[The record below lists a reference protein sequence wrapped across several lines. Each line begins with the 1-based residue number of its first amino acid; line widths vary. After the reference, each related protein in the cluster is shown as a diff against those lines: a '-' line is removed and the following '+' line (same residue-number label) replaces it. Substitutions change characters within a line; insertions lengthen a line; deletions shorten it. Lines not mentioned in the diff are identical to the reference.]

1 MRNQLP
7 SEETITKKAESRSL
21 TADSKKNMKACFMGL
36 GYIGLPTA
44 IVAAD
49 NGIDVIGVDINPHVV
64 ETINKGHIHIVEP
77 GLEELCSRVI
87 GKGTLK
93 AQAEPQE
100 SDVYL
105 IVVPTPFTGDHEPD
119 ISYVEAATRSVI
131 PFLKEGDLY
140 IIESTSPVGTTEKMA
155 GLIFSERP
163 ELRDKLAIAY
173 CPERV
178 LPGNVIYELVHNDRV
193 IGGINETSTDRA
205 IAFYEQFVKGE
216 LHRTNARTAEMC
228 KLTENSSRDVQ
239 IAFANELSLI
249 CDKAGI
255 NVWEL
260 IELANKHPR
269 VNILQPGSGVGGHC
283 IAVDPYFIT
292 ADFPRESQIIGKAR
306 EINNY
311 KAFWCAEKTQDTM
324 KQFELD
330 HGREPVVALMG
341 LAFKPNIDDLRESP
355 AKYIA
360 TKVMQGHNNGDFLI
374 VEPNIREHKVF
385 KLTDYKEAYEKA
397 DIVVF
402 LVAHN
407 PFKELAFNEEKIILD
422 FCGVFKRN

>member
-1 MRNQLP
+1 
-7 SEETITKKAESRSL
+7 
-21 TADSKKNMKACFMGL
+21 MKACFMGL

-44 IVAAD
+44 IIAAKH
-49 NGIDVIGVDINPHVV
+49 GVDVLGVDINPNVV
-64 ETINKGHIHIVEP
+64 EMTNQGKLHIIEP
-77 GLEELCSRVI
+77 GLEECLQEVVATQ
-87 GKGTLK
+87 KLK
-93 AQAEPQE
+93 ASTTAEK
-100 SDVYL
+100 SDAYF
-105 IVVPTPFTGDHEPD
+105 IVVPTPFKGNHEPD
-119 ISYVEAATRSVI
+119 ISYVEAATRSVL
-131 PFLKEGDLY
+131 PLLKEGDLY
-140 IIESTSPVGTTEKMA
+140 VIESTSPVGTTEKMQT
-155 GLIFSERP
+155 LIFSERP
-163 ELRDKLAIAY
+163 ELKDKIYIAY

-193 IGGINETSTDRA
+193 IGGVNPESTNKA
-205 IAFYEQFVKGE
+205 TQFYSQFVQGT
-216 LHRTNARTAEMC
+216 LHRTNCKTAEMC

-269 VNILQPGSGVGGHC
+269 VNILQPGVGVGGHC

-292 ADFPRESQIIGKAR
+292 ADFPYESQLISKAR

-311 KAFWCAEKTQDTM
+311 KSFWCAEKIQNAIL
-324 KQFELD
+324 KFELE
-330 HGREPVVALMG
+330 HHRKPIVAMMG

-355 AKYIA
+355 AKYIT
-360 TKVMQGHNNGDFLI
+360 TKIMQACSNADILI
-374 VEPNIREHKVF
+374 VEPNVKEHKVF
-385 KLTDYKEAYEKA
+385 KLTNYKEAYEKA

-407 PFKELAFNEEKIILD
+407 AFKDLNNHSQKIILD
-422 FCGVFKRN
+422 FCGFLR

>member
-1 MRNQLP
+1 
-7 SEETITKKAESRSL
+7 
-21 TADSKKNMKACFMGL
+21 MKACFMGL

-49 NGIDVIGVDINPHVV
+49 NGIEVTGVDINPHVV
-64 ETINKGHIHIVEP
+64 ETINKGKIHIVEP

-87 GKGTLK
+87 GKGALK
-93 AQAEPQE
+93 AQTEPKE

-105 IVVPTPFTGDHEPD
+105 IVVPTPFTGDHQPD
-119 ISYVEAATRSVI
+119 ISYVESATRSVI

-155 GLIFSERP
+155 TLIFTERP
-163 ELRDKLAIAY
+163 ELKDKIYIAY

-193 IGGINETSTDRA
+193 IGGINETSTKRA
-205 IAFYEQFVKGE
+205 VAFYSRFVQGA

-292 ADFPRESQIIGKAR
+292 ADFPRESQLIGKAR

-311 KAFWCAEKTQDTM
+311 KAFWCAEKTQQAM
-324 KQFELD
+324 KEFELKQ
-330 HGREPVVALMG
+330 GREPVVALMG

-355 AKYIA
+355 AKYIV
-360 TKVMQGHNNGDFLI
+360 TRVMQGHHNGDFLI
-374 VEPNIREHKVF
+374 VEPNIGEHKVF
-385 KLTDYKEAYEKA
+385 KLTDYREAYEQA

-402 LVAHN
+402 LVAHS
-407 PFKELAFNEEKIILD
+407 PFKTLPWREDKIILD